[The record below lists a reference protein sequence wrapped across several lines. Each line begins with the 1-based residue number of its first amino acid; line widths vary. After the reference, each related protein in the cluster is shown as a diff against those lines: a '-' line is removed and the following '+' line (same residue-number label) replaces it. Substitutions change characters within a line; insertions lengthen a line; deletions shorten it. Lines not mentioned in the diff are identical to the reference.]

1 MYFSLCG
8 VLFHFSLPLLVHL
21 ICLLVYLFYTWF
33 IFPLSP
39 VFFSNMIFFDRFV
52 FAFLSF
58 TSVFFSCLLT
68 FPDSSLC
75 YITFLVLAFDLSSY
89 FYRFIFYKVLHVYRV
104 YKGRAFKKKRLNC
117 FLPSSDLL
125 LFFLSPF
132 PIVTGKTE
140 IVRGSI
146 CLNVFSVSSG
156 QIYSIHIPENR
167 RENNVQIEVFFF
179 LFSFMSS
186 SFVMYKYLC
195 IPHGGTSW
203 LTTRRFWV

>member
-1 MYFSLCG
+1 M
-8 VLFHFSLPLLVHL
+8 
-21 ICLLVYLFYTWF
+21 
-33 IFPLSP
+33 
-39 VFFSNMIFFDRFV
+39 
-52 FAFLSF
+52 
-58 TSVFFSCLLT
+58 
-68 FPDSSLC
+68 
-75 YITFLVLAFDLSSY
+75 
-89 FYRFIFYKVLHVYRV
+89 YRV
-104 YKGRAFKKKRLNC
+104 YKGRAFKKKKKAK
-117 FLPSSDLL
+117 
-125 LFFLSPF
+125 LFSPKLRFVVVVFLSPF

-179 LFSFMSS
+179 FSFMSS
-186 SFVMYKYLC
+186 SFVMYTYLC

>member
-1 MYFSLCG
+1 M
-8 VLFHFSLPLLVHL
+8 
-21 ICLLVYLFYTWF
+21 
-33 IFPLSP
+33 
-39 VFFSNMIFFDRFV
+39 
-52 FAFLSF
+52 
-58 TSVFFSCLLT
+58 
-68 FPDSSLC
+68 
-75 YITFLVLAFDLSSY
+75 
-89 FYRFIFYKVLHVYRV
+89 YRV
-104 YKGRAFKKKRLNC
+104 YKGRAFKKKKRLNC
-117 FLPSSDLL
+117 FLPSSDLLL

-179 LFSFMSS
+179 FSFMSS
-186 SFVMYKYLC
+186 SFVMYTYLC